1 LSKGYRL
8 AGPAKAD
15 LDEIWLYFAREAGVE
30 IADRIIDDITSRFSM
45 IAAMPGAGR
54 MSDRIVPG
62 IRVFPV
68 EKYLI
73 YYGIGADDQVYIARV
88 IHGMRDQERAWMME
102 PERDI

>member
-15 LDEIWLYFAREAGVE
+15 LDEIWLYFAGEAGAE
-30 IADRIIDDITSRFSM
+30 IADRIIDGITSRFSI

-54 MSDRIVPG
+54 ISDRILPG

-73 YYGIGADDQVYIARV
+73 YYGISADGQVYIARV
-88 IHGMRDQERAWMME
+88 IHGMRDQEKAWMME
-102 PERDI
+102 PKREI